1 MRMSAVD
8 CPRSGHVILTIT
20 SDINGREFATTHH
33 IPLSIVRLRR
43 DLAMEMRDDAIRD
56 HLHRVQH
63 AKAEQFGTT
72 HAGP

>member
-8 CPRSGHVILTIT
+8 CRRTGNLILTIT

-33 IPLSIVRLRR
+33 IPLVRLRR
-43 DLAMEMRDDAIRD
+43 DLAMERRDDAIRD
-56 HLHRVQH
+56 HLQRVQH